1 MGILSNLVQLY
12 KQKASKYRYGR
23 GKGIL
28 NRINKLANRPELAY
42 KPEAPFKGVAKLN
55 AQGAGSKHLYS
66 RFNKKFIKDKVRRV
80 SKIKF
85 KRRQYML
92 NLLNEE

>member
-1 MGILSNLVQLY
+1 MSILSNLLQAY
-12 KQKASKYRYGR
+12 KQKLSKYRFGK

-28 NRINKLANRPELAY
+28 NRINKLTDRPELAF
-42 KPEAPFKGVAKLN
+42 KPEAPFKGVKKLN
-55 AQGAGSKHLYS
+55 AQGAGPKHLYN

-92 NLLNEE
+92 NLLNE